1 MKFKGIL
8 FDLDGVLVHT
18 DKLHYR
24 AWKKIADECGI
35 LFNEEINNLLRG
47 VSRMESLEIILRN
60 YHGPAL
66 SQKEKEALAEEK
78 NNYYKEELKSM
89 TPDDVTVEVRET
101 LAALKAAGIKIAIG
115 SSSKNTKFILKRVGL
130 DDVFDAVSDGTNITK
145 SKPDPEVFLKAAEY
159 IALAP
164 EDCLVVEDAVA
175 GIEAAKAGGMYAI
188 AMGVAENNSKAEISV
203 SSIGSLYKIIT
214 MFGR

>member
-1 MKFKGIL
+1 MKFKGII

-35 LFNEEINNLLRG
+35 LFNEGINNLLRG

-66 SQKEKEALAEEK
+66 SQEEKEALAEEK

-89 TPDDVTVEVRET
+89 TPDDVTAEVRET

-115 SSSKNTKFILKRVGL
+115 SSSKNTKFILKQVGL

-159 IALAP
+159 IALAA

-175 GIEAAKAGGMYAI
+175 
-188 AMGVAENNSKAEISV
+188 
-203 SSIGSLYKIIT
+203 
-214 MFGR
+214 

>member
-66 SQKEKEALAEEK
+66 SQEEKEALAEEK

-89 TPDDVTVEVRET
+89 TPDDVTGEVRET
-101 LAALKAAGIKIAIG
+101 LAALKAAGIKVAIG
-115 SSSKNTKFILKRVGL
+115 SSSKNTKFILKQVGL

-159 IALAP
+159 IGLPP
-164 EDCLVVEDAVA
+164 EECLVVEDAVA
-175 GIEAAKAGGMYAI
+175 GIEAAKCGGMKAAGIGDAAFYEKTDYPMTTFADLKEI
-188 AMGVAENNSKAEISV
+188 A
-203 SSIGSLYKIIT
+203 L
-214 MFGR
+214 

>member
-24 AWKKIADECGI
+24 AWKKIADERGI
-35 LFNEEINNLLRG
+35 LFNDEINNLLRG

-60 YHGPAL
+60 YHEPAL
-66 SQKEKEALAEEK
+66 SKEEKEALAEEK

-89 TPDDVTVEVRET
+89 TPDDVTAEVRET

-115 SSSKNTKFILKRVGL
+115 SSRKYEIYLKTG
-130 DDVFDAVSDGTNITK
+130 GT
-145 SKPDPEVFLKAAEY
+145 
-159 IALAP
+159 
-164 EDCLVVEDAVA
+164 
-175 GIEAAKAGGMYAI
+175 
-188 AMGVAENNSKAEISV
+188 
-203 SSIGSLYKIIT
+203 
-214 MFGR
+214 

>member
-24 AWKKIADECGI
+24 AWKKIADARGI

-47 VSRMESLEIILRN
+47 ISRMESLEIILRN

-66 SQKEKEALAEEK
+66 SQEEKEALAEEK

-89 TPDDVTVEVRET
+89 TP
-101 LAALKAAGIKIAIG
+101 
-115 SSSKNTKFILKRVGL
+115 

-159 IALAP
+159 IGLPP
-164 EDCLVVEDAVA
+164 EECLVVEDAVA
-175 GIEAAKAGGMYAI
+175 GIEAAKRGGMKAAGIGDAAFYEKTDYPMTTFADLKEI
-188 AMGVAENNSKAEISV
+188 A
-203 SSIGSLYKIIT
+203 L
-214 MFGR
+214 

>member
-101 LAALKAAGIKIAIG
+101 LAALRQQALKLPLALPAKIQNL
-115 SSSKNTKFILKRVGL
+115 S
-130 DDVFDAVSDGTNITK
+130 
-145 SKPDPEVFLKAAEY
+145 
-159 IALAP
+159 
-164 EDCLVVEDAVA
+164 
-175 GIEAAKAGGMYAI
+175 
-188 AMGVAENNSKAEISV
+188 
-203 SSIGSLYKIIT
+203 
-214 MFGR
+214 

>member
-47 VSRMESLEIILRN
+47 VRRMESLEIILRN

-66 SQKEKEALAEEK
+66 SQKENEALSEEK

-89 TPDDVTVEVRET
+89 TPDDVTGEVRET
-101 LAALKAAGIKIAIG
+101 LAALKAAGIKVAIG
-115 SSSKNTKFILKRVGL
+115 SSSKNTKFILKQVGL

-159 IALAP
+159 IGLPP
-164 EDCLVVEDAVA
+164 EECLVVEDAVA
-175 GIEAAKAGGMYAI
+175 GIEAAKCGGMKAAGIGDAAFYEKTDYPMTTFADLKEI
-188 AMGVAENNSKAEISV
+188 A
-203 SSIGSLYKIIT
+203 L
-214 MFGR
+214 

>member
-24 AWKKIADECGI
+24 AWKKIAAECGI
-35 LFNEEINNLLRG
+35 LFNEEINNLRRG

-66 SQKEKEALAEEK
+66 SQKENEALAEEK
-78 NNYYKEELKSM
+78 NNYYYEELKSM

-145 SKPDPEVFLKAAEY
+145 SKPDPEVFL
-159 IALAP
+159 
-164 EDCLVVEDAVA
+164 
-175 GIEAAKAGGMYAI
+175 
-188 AMGVAENNSKAEISV
+188 
-203 SSIGSLYKIIT
+203 
-214 MFGR
+214 

>member
-1 MKFKGIL
+1 MKFKGII

-24 AWKKIADECGI
+24 AWKKIADERGI

-66 SQKEKEALAEEK
+66 SQEEKEALAEEK

-89 TPDDVTVEVRET
+89 TPDDVTAEVRET
-101 LAALKAAGIKIAIG
+101 LAALKAEGIKIAIG
-115 SSSKNTKFILKRVGL
+115 SSSKNTKFILKQVGL

-175 GIEAAKAGGMYAI
+175 GIEAAKCGGMKAAGIGDAAFCEKTDYPITTFADLKDI
-188 AMGVAENNSKAEISV
+188 A
-203 SSIGSLYKIIT
+203 L
-214 MFGR
+214 

>member
-130 DDVFDAVSDGTNITK
+130 DDVFDAVSQKRCYRDAMPLEESFSIIEKG
-145 SKPDPEVFLKAAEY
+145 SGSDFDPRLVKIFL
-159 IALAP
+159 
-164 EDCLVVEDAVA
+164 
-175 GIEAAKAGGMYAI
+175 AAKEEVKELMEAI
-188 AMGVAENNSKAEISV
+188 ERKGEV
-203 SSIGSLYKIIT
+203 
-214 MFGR
+214 